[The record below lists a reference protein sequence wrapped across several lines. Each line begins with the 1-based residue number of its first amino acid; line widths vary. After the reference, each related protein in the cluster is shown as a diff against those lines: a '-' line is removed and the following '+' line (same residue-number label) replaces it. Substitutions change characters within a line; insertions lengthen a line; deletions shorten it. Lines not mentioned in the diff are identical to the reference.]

1 MGNPFGRPGDAAT
14 QRKVLLEALRAAER
28 CDEAGLLIDLQ
39 YDWGAPFGTIMDS
52 ES

>member
-14 QRKVLLEALRAAER
+14 QRKVLLEALRAAVR

-39 YDWGAPFGTIMDS
+39 HDWGAPFGTIMDT